1 MSSSARELVLLTTPS
16 PNSKW
21 RRPANLFVDMLALVT
36 VPILVINPVS
46 VILREMPQMVLH
58 PQNRQRLS
66 SSAKLPLFSYRSLA
80 ALSALPF
87 PSSAQGFLRAM
98 FRLDLIS
105 LYRYSSNCSQS
116 AARHTWVSHS
126 RPICSHLIDTHSHC
140 YTKI

>member
-58 PQNRQRLS
+58 PQTGSDFLHRPNC
-66 SSAKLPLFSYRSLA
+66 LFSPIGHWQLLV
-80 ALSALPF
+80 LSHF
-87 PSSAQGFLRAM
+87 PPLLR
-98 FRLDLIS
+98 
-105 LYRYSSNCSQS
+105 
-116 AARHTWVSHS
+116 VS
-126 RPICSHLIDTHSHC
+126 
-140 YTKI
+140 